1 MNEQTASKPFL
12 PRRRW
17 HIVVVA
23 AVALPLAASVWL
35 GASETGFRFLCAGL
49 AWISDG
55 RLQIEAPEGR
65 LLGGWRAQ
73 SVRWLDDAHD
83 VELRRLQV
91 SWTPREL
98 LRGRLAIERIEAD
111 NLRIFSAPSSTPATM
126 PDSLQLP
133 LPVRIVRIVRIER
146 LAVGALQSGKPDANP
161 AILASNVEA
170 TLGSDGG
177 QYRLDRL
184 QARVGRCVW
193 AAKPLRTGAS
203 SAPLS

>member
-49 AWISDG
+49 ARISDG
-55 RLQIEAPEGR
+55 WLQIEAPEGR
-65 LLGGWRAQ
+65 LLGDWRAQ
-73 SVRWLDDAHD
+73 SVRWLDEAYD

-133 LPVRIVRIVRIER
+133 LPVRIER
-146 LAVGALQSGKPDANP
+146 LAVSTLQSGKPDANP

-177 QYRLDRL
+177 KYRLDRL
-184 QARVGRCVW
+184 QARVGD
-193 AAKPLRTGAS
+193 
-203 SAPLS
+203 